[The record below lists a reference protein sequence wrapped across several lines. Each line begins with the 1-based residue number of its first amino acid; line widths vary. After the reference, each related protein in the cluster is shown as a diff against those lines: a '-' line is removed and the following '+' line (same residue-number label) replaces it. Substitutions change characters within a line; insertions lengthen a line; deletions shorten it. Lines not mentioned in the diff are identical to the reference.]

1 MKEINTIGVL
11 TSGGDAPGMNAA
23 IRAVVRTALHY
34 KKKVIGINDGY
45 KGLLEKNCFEMH
57 YRDVSGIIQSGGT
70 ILKTARC
77 LEFMKAEGI
86 KKAYENAKEIGIDA
100 LVVIGGDGSFRGALE
115 LSKAGLPVI
124 GIPATIDNDIG
135 CSGYTIGF
143 DTALNTACEA
153 IDKIRDTC
161 SSHHRCSVVEVMGRN
176 AGHLA
181 VNVALATGAEAYL
194 VPEKRFELSEICERI
209 TENISKGKGHFIV
222 VVAEGIGGVD
232 FIAKTIEM
240 QTGVET
246 RPTTLGHIQRG
257 GSPTVKDR
265 IFASRLGLRAV
276 ELLLEGAQNRVVV
289 TKADD
294 IVDIDIIEALQ
305 MKKPFEDEVGRIS
318 DTLTY

>member
-1 MKEINTIGVL
+1 M
-11 TSGGDAPGMNAA
+11 
-23 IRAVVRTALHY
+23 R
-34 KKKVIGINDGY
+34 
-45 KGLLEKNCFEMH
+45 KN
-57 YRDVSGIIQSGGT
+57 
-70 ILKTARC
+70 
-77 LEFMKAEGI
+77 
-86 KKAYENAKEIGIDA
+86 
-100 LVVIGGDGSFRGALE
+100 
-115 LSKAGLPVI
+115 
-124 GIPATIDNDIG
+124 
-135 CSGYTIGF
+135 
-143 DTALNTACEA
+143 
-153 IDKIRDTC
+153 
-161 SSHHRCSVVEVMGRN
+161 HR
-176 AGHLA
+176 
-181 VNVALATGAEAYL
+181 
-194 VPEKRFELSEICERI
+194 
-209 TENISKGKGHFIV
+209 NISKGKGHFIV

-305 MKKPFEDEVGRIS
+305 MKKPFEDELGRIS